1 MGWALAPHGPRKIRE
16 YVFVFRVYF
25 LCLQHVFFFW
35 LGGGGGEGGGCSH
48 HIWKKRMAFP
58 EKFVVFQQAF
68 LYALA

>member
-35 LGGGGGEGGGCSH
+35 LGGGWGGKEGGVPIIFGRKE
-48 HIWKKRMAFP
+48 WL
-58 EKFVVFQQAF
+58 F
-68 LYALA
+68 LKSL

>member
-35 LGGGGGEGGGCSH
+35 LGGRGRGGRRGVFPSYLGEKNGFS
-48 HIWKKRMAFP
+48 
-58 EKFVVFQQAF
+58 
-68 LYALA
+68 